1 MPGSQEMVTVV
12 VNGAPVQVRT
22 NENAALESL
31 IAQALELSHNNG
43 QPPPRW
49 DLKDAAGNVLD
60 PQRKLRDLGLP
71 AGSMLFLSL
80 KAGVGGHD

>member
-1 MPGSQEMVTVV
+1 MPGKQEVITVV
-12 VNGAPVQVRT
+12 VNGAPVQVAT
-22 NENAALESL
+22 NEDAALESL
-31 IAQALELSHNNG
+31 IAKALEQSHNNG

-60 PQRKLRDLGLP
+60 PHRKLRDLALP